1 MVSHGAQALGAQV
14 SVVVAHRLSWIFLI
28 QGLNLYLLHWQA
40 NSLSLSHQ
48 GSSEQLHFWNL
59 WTVWCYKT
67 KADKHNI
74 FPSCLSSVPPPAEGR
89 SSPTNTPVFPPSSF
103 VLLSFVWFYMF
114 FSTGQYSCPL
124 SAGVLQALL
133 CLKVYNWCIH
143 GERCTPCPPTPPP
156 SCSLPLYVSWAFHLC
171 GYFLFCFYCVCVC
184 VCVYVCI
191 YIYIY
196 KPMHNTWVSS
206 LINSH
211 KANTSM
217 WAPT

>member
-103 VLLSFVWFYMF
+103 VLLSFVWFYIF
-114 FSTGQYSCPL
+114 FYTGQVLLSILSWCSACTFVSEGVFLMCPWREMYSTSTYSSAILFPL
-124 SAGVLQALL
+124 KFFKCGLESHILESSFFAETSALL
-133 CLKVYNWCIH
+133 SPAFL
-143 GERCTPCPPTPPP
+143 
-156 SCSLPLYVSWAFHLC
+156 SLLQETFS
-171 GYFLFCFYCVCVC
+171 GNG
-184 VCVYVCI
+184 
-191 YIYIY
+191 
-196 KPMHNTWVSS
+196 KSGNSS
-206 LINSH
+206 VACMALDIS
-211 KANTSM
+211 SFG
-217 WAPT
+217 